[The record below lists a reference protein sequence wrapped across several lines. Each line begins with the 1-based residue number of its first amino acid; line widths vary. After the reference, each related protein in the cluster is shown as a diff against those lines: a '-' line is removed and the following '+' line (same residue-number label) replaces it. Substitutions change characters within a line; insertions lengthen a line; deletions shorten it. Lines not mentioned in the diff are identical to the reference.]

1 MLTAKDFFENMD
13 IELLNKQEECLI
25 SLQQVAGF
33 ESETGQ
39 LLEGVLNLMDA
50 ISDVYENEYENHNYE
65 V

>member
-1 MLTAKDFFENMD
+1 MSTAKDFFENID

-25 SLQQVAGF
+25 SLQQAAGF

-50 ISDVYENEYENHNYE
+50 ISDVYEDVYAKR
-65 V
+65 